1 MRTLHQNVV
10 VIDKGVIEGK
20 GLVAIKLIKKG
31 EIVSPYVPGQPTYSI
46 NDVLSM
52 TPEEYKVLRH
62 YGYQCRENIII
73 HEQSEERYMNHS
85 CDPNLSWIDDDTVIA
100 NRDIQPGEE
109 VTYDYSTTEV
119 TLPLTMECHCGS
131 SDCRKIVTNLDHRD
145 PAWQAKYGNMLPQHT
160 LKAIAD
166 WNAS

>member
-31 EIVSPYVPGQPTYSI
+31 EVVSPYVPGQPTYSI

-52 TPEEYKVLRH
+52 APEEYKVLRH

-73 HEQSEERYMNHS
+73 HEQN
-85 CDPNLSWIDDDTVIA
+85 DDTVIA

-109 VTYDYSTTEV
+109 VTYDYATTEV
-119 TLPLTMECHCGS
+119 TLPLTMECHCGTS
-131 SDCRKIVTNLDHRD
+131 SCRKVVTNLDHRD

-160 LKAIAD
+160 LKAIAE
-166 WNAS
+166 WNASVVMKDRSQPVRPTCAA